1 MKVHSTLTDFGARMK
16 QMPEEIIRGF
26 RDSLKKEGQEPLDHE
41 GSWMITEG
49 SLVDEVRELFEAS
62 S

>member
-1 MKVHSTLTDFGARMK
+1 MK

-49 SLVDEVRELFEAS
+49 SLGDEVRELFEAS